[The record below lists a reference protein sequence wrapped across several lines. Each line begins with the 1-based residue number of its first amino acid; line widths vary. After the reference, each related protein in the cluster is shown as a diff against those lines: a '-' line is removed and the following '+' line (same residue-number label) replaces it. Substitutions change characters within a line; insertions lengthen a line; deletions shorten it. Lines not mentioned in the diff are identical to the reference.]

1 MSISPSKKGLA
12 DIRED
17 ANSQNSLSISDSEKR
32 PVNSNASNADG
43 EELADYAMEISDLFE
58 NQMILAKV
66 VNDVQNLPSK
76 MDYLIQQERAQL
88 DTQIQRG
95 TSQLQSKVKEL
106 ESYIQSLH
114 QEVDTLR
121 DQLNDQKKK
130 NVIKLLTDNTAEIAL
145 VKKDLTQI
153 KQ

>member
-76 MDYLIQQERAQL
+76 MDYLI
-88 DTQIQRG
+88 
-95 TSQLQSKVKEL
+95 
-106 ESYIQSLH
+106 
-114 QEVDTLR
+114 
-121 DQLNDQKKK
+121 
-130 NVIKLLTDNTAEIAL
+130 
-145 VKKDLTQI
+145 
-153 KQ
+153 